1 MFMLIHNRK
10 RKILYVQLKKT
21 IKFVFFSFRHYRY
34 EQTLAGLL
42 WKVDMKEVTVI
53 NLGEYNNPSHKNI
66 VCKVLLIYISKYISN
81 LCSLIRFKY
90 VAKVFLSL
98 ENQTKDHSQILVRVR
113 NI

>member
-1 MFMLIHNRK
+1 M
-10 RKILYVQLKKT
+10 
-21 IKFVFFSFRHYRY
+21 FVFFSFRHYRY

-66 VCKVLLIYISKYISN
+66 VCKVSLIYINKYISN
-81 LCSLIRFKY
+81 LRSFIRFKY